1 MSKRPI
7 MLTDTMRM
15 AAALKVAAHVKRDRH
30 DFRQESLDS
39 LARDIARVGRYDHL
53 DGYEMAK
60 RLDQEC
66 GWSPDSMMVEALD
79 TWSVEARA
87 EIRNAQKDWRDE
99 TNPQP
104 SFALGD
110 RVRIRGD
117 HTGEVTEVEY
127 EHGVAQ
133 CLVKVDGDLQ
143 ADTHQSR
150 RIVNWEDVEALASAP
165 PESGTAIDEPSH
177 G

>member
-15 AAALKVAAHVKRDRH
+15 VAALKVAAHVKRDCY
-30 DFRQESLDS
+30 DLRQESLHS
-39 LARDIARVGRYDHL
+39 LARDIAKVGRYDHL

-66 GWSPDSMMVEALD
+66 GWSPDSMTVEALD
-79 TWSVEARA
+79 SWSSEAA
-87 EIRNAQKDWRDE
+87 DEIQNAQRAWRDE

-110 RVRIRGD
+110 RVRICGGD
-117 HTGEVTEVEY
+117 TGEVTEVDY
-127 EHGVAQ
+127 KHGVAQ
-133 CLVKVDGDLQ
+133 CLVKVDGDPQ
-143 ADTHQSR
+143 ADTSQSR
-150 RIVNWEDVEALASAP
+150 RIVKWEDVEALASVP
-165 PESGTAIDEPSH
+165 PESGTEIDEPSH

>member
-1 MSKRPI
+1 MSKRPV

-15 AAALKVAAHVKRDRH
+15 AAALKVAAHVKRDCH
-30 DFRQESLDS
+30 DMREESLGS
-39 LARDIARVGRYDHL
+39 LARDIAKVGRYDHF

-66 GWSPDSMMVEALD
+66 GWSPDSMMVDALD
-79 TWSVEARA
+79 AWSSEAGA
-87 EIRNAQKDWRDE
+87 EIQNAQRAWRDE

-110 RVRIRGD
+110 RVRIRDGD
-117 HTGEVTEVEY
+117 TGEVTEVDY
-127 EHGVAQ
+127 KYGVAQ
-133 CLVKVDGDLQ
+133 CLVKVDGDPQ
-143 ADTHQSR
+143 ADTSQAR
-150 RIVNWEDVEALASAP
+150 RIVEWEDVEVLASAP
-165 PESGTAIDEPSH
+165 PESVTAIDEPSH